1 LIKFL
6 IQKVGLNVAS
16 NNNANA
22 NVNNNNA
29 NVVNVMPPGKK
40 RKK

>member
-1 LIKFL
+1 LIKVL
-6 IQKVGLNVAS
+6 IHKVGLNVAS